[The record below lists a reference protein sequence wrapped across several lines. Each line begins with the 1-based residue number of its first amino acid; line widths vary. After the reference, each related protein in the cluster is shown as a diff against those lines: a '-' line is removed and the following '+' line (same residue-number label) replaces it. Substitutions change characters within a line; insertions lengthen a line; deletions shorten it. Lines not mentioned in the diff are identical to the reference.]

1 LILIAV
7 ESQGVTLS
15 VLLYTDMSVY
25 QVEFS
30 GLGQDGEVRRPLSQS
45 GQKVMVDW
53 TRTVNDDEGKKQ
65 MDLAYILEVES

>member
-53 TRTVNDDEGKKQ
+53 TRTVDDEGKKQ

>member
-1 LILIAV
+1 MILIAV

-53 TRTVNDDEGKKQ
+53 TRTVDDEGKKQ